1 MLYPTTDSLKTQ
13 FSTCQQIKCEGD
25 VNISFVLIKNTRS
38 ALEML
43 TKTFNSLGINLTCY
57 YEIPVYLNR
66 IYADTVENGKSLHII
81 LTD

>member
-13 FSTCQQIKCEGD
+13 FSTCKKIKCEGD

-43 TKTFNSLGINLTCY
+43 TRTFNSLGINLTYY